1 MSKTAVVRYSTRA
14 EAAEENQRLVEQVFA
29 ELARQAPEGLRYAVF
44 RLADG
49 VTFVHI
55 VEDDGDILPT
65 LAPFKEFQKQ
75 IADRV
80 ATPPTVVEAAVVG
93 SYRFMAD

>member
-1 MSKTAVVRYSTRA
+1 MSKTVVVRCATRA

-29 ELARQAPEGLRYAVF
+29 ELAGQTPEGLRYAVF

-49 VTFVHI
+49 VTFVH
-55 VEDDGDILPT
+55 VVDDEGDIPPT

-80 ATPPTVVEAAVVG
+80 ATTRIARQP
-93 SYRFMAD
+93 